1 MGKDAAEQIEI
12 RALVDAALRGQL
24 DAARAGRVYELGRE
38 VCVAFAL
45 AMNARIAELS
55 ASGVPMAIGPHT
67 PSGSIPAFAKGAT
80 GRKRPGKPGAR
91 MGHEGRRRAT
101 PIPDRVETVEEIEV
115 CPECKGRVLPMR
127 PNRRRKRTIED
138 IPQDLKTEAVEYSIP
153 QQWCPCCK
161 KNVEPGVAA
170 ALPGATIGNGVVAL
184 TTVMHYGLGLTIDQ
198 TREVFASHL
207 RTPLSAGGLVDLWRR
222 AGEVFGPW
230 YEEIARQARHSAT
243 LHADETGWRVNGDT
257 HWLWCFCNHASC
269 YYLIEESRGS
279 GVLREFFAGAFKGV
293 LMSDFWGPYQSVV
306 LEGDGARQCCLAH
319 LLRELD
325 HVDTDALPHKP
336 PDRARAWSAFVKT
349 LRRLL
354 RDGIRL
360 RKRPDFDP
368 GKYARRVRLID
379 QRLIAL
385 ADAHYDDPDA
395 ARLAKRLSRHRDEL
409 FTFLDRPEADWN
421 NNFAE
426 RQIRPAVILR
436 KNSQCNRSQRG
447 AATQAILMS
456 VYRTLKL
463 RGHDPRAQIDK
474 ALRTYAA
481 TGSLPPL
488 PIKVVAVG

>member
-1 MGKDAAEQIEI
+1 
-12 RALVDAALRGQL
+12 VDAALRGEL
-24 DAARAGRVYELGRE
+24 DAARAGRVYELGRDAT
-38 VCVAFAL
+38 VAFTLAL
-45 AMNARIAELS
+45 NNHIAALT
-55 ASGVPMAIGPHT
+55 GVRVAVSPGPHT
-67 PSGSIPAFAKGAT
+67 PSGSIPAFAKGST
-80 GRKRPGKPGAR
+80 GKKHHKKPGAR
-91 MGHEGRRRAT
+91 EGHEGHRRAV
-101 PIPDRVETVEEIEV
+101 PIPDRVETIEETRL
-115 CPECKGRVLPMR
+115 CPECKGPVLPMR

-138 IPQDLKTEAVEYSIP
+138 IPQDLKTETVEYSIP

-198 TREVFASHL
+198 VREVFVSHL

-222 AGEVFGPW
+222 AGEVLAPW
-230 YEEIARQARHSAT
+230 YAQIGREARASAT

-257 HWLWCFCNHASC
+257 HWLWCFCNQVNC
-269 YYLIEESRGS
+269 YYLIDESRGS
-279 GVLREFFAGAFKGV
+279 DVLKEFFAEAFKGV

-306 LEGDGARQCCLAH
+306 LEGEGARQCCLAH

-325 HVDTDALPHKP
+325 HVDKDHLPGKP
-336 PDRARAWSAFVKT
+336 PDRAREWNDFVKM

-360 RKRPDFDP
+360 RKRPDFIA
-368 GKYARRVRLID
+368 GRKTTHASKITLID
-379 QRLIAL
+379 RRLIAL
-385 ADAHYDDPDA
+385 ARGDAAKQGGYDDPDA

-447 AATQAILMS
+447 AATQAVLMS
-456 VYRTLKL
+456 IHRTLKL
-463 RGHDPRAQIDK
+463 RGHDPRAAIEN

-481 TGSLPPL
+481 TSALPPL
-488 PIKVVAVG
+488 PSPVVAIG